1 MHAIYAGKHIEDT
14 GRYELVQL
22 TVQIINDKMS
32 AATVAV
38 HDREDDNKLKMNFLI
53 SSDQTEESCLNN
65 STNDKYLDS
74 FINNKNNSDYMT
86 DAQFNQNTKEMETL
100 TDEKLKTINGILTRS
115 IFEDDNG
122 DDSFLKTT
130 AHVTKH
136 LSSDQCNDILTR
148 AIDLD
153 EKEQTNN

>member
-1 MHAIYAGKHIEDT
+1 
-14 GRYELVQL
+14 
-22 TVQIINDKMS
+22 
-32 AATVAV
+32 
-38 HDREDDNKLKMNFLI
+38 MNFLI